1 MTQAISSTHFRHL
14 SSTDHTH
21 GDHIQSTGQNHLVAS
36 TCAQGEACI
45 ILVELW
51 LYPDSPCL
59 CTPMYT
65 ASYQAGKHSKG
76 KVLIWEPHHKSR
88 NIGLHDQFQ
97 DPRVCFR
104 HEHGRHQIYLNENKQ
119 TKRNEN
125 KNENENNSKYKYKN
139 QTKPNQTKKHI
150 EV

>member
-1 MTQAISSTHFRHL
+1 MTQAISRRHFWHL
-14 SSTDHTH
+14 SSTHHTH

-36 TCAQGEACI
+36 TCAQEEACI

-51 LYPDSPCL
+51 LFPDSPCL

-65 ASYQAGKHSKG
+65 ASYQPGKHSKG

-97 DPRVCFR
+97 DLRVCFR
-104 HEHGRHQIYLNENKQ
+104 HEHGRHQIHLSKNKQTNKQ
-119 TKRNEN
+119 TKRNKIKN
-125 KNENENNSKYKYKN
+125 KNESKYKKKRKKN
-139 QTKPNQTKKHI
+139 
-150 EV
+150 